1 MRDLKWSP
9 LEKTLARQIFELALD
24 AELKETLAEFKER
37 AAVASTPDEMWA
49 VRGFLAERQDEIDEK
64 YDYRYSRLILV
75 FARLVREGRI
85 REEQLDGLSGE
96 KLEMIKDLLSL

>member
-1 MRDLKWSP
+1 MHDLKWSP
-9 LEKTLARQIFELALD
+9 LEKKLARQVFEQALD
-24 AELKETLAEFKER
+24 AELEETLADFKAR

-85 REEQLDGLSGE
+85 REEQLDGLSGD
-96 KLEMIKDLLSL
+96 KLEIIKGLLSL

>member
-9 LEKTLARQIFELALD
+9 LEKTLARQVFEQALD
-24 AELKETLAEFKER
+24 AELKDTLAEFKAR

-75 FARLVREGRI
+75 FARLIREGRI

-96 KLEMIKDLLSL
+96 KLEMINGLVSL